1 MHSECTHKASDSS
14 MHSECTHT
22 ASDSSMHSRMYA
34 HKQETSTCLFTACS
48 LLHYKYDRITCH
60 LAPHFWGGTRVML
73 RSHTSKRKRAPKQA
87 IAVHTKNKQHISKAS
102 PVVRVIRASR
112 TIRMK
117 LIFRPACYF
126 SASFSSRMTSS
137 SPVLVF
143 DVEAEAEVVERDD
156 FEPRIGDA
164 DRLI

>member
-1 MHSECTHKASDSS
+1 
-14 MHSECTHT
+14 
-22 ASDSSMHSRMYA
+22 
-34 HKQETSTCLFTACS
+34 
-48 LLHYKYDRITCH
+48 
-60 LAPHFWGGTRVML
+60 ML
-73 RSHTSKRKRAPKQA
+73 RSHTSKRKRALMQA
-87 IAVHTKNKQHISKAS
+87 IAVCIQKNKQHVSKAP
-102 PVVRVIRASR
+102 PVVCVIRASR

-143 DVEAEAEVVERDD
+143 DVEAEDEVVERDD